1 VDEGDAIEL
10 VDGDKN
16 ENEDGEEKD
25 STAGEVEG
33 VTISIILIF
42 EMGDE
47 KARGEVVEEDVAD
60 NDEEVEFEE
69 TTADDICNV
78 EEDVDDNVDS
88 KKGATMA
95 VKPEDMDDDGA
106 ATSGARVDDDDDDVA
121 ETS

>member
-1 VDEGDAIEL
+1 VDEDDAIEL